1 MKHYTRFLHMKKMF
15 LLLAVFFTASG
26 TLLAQT
32 DVTATYLTNPGFDI
46 SCNYLAADDS
56 TNLGSALAGANIKD
70 VTGWT
75 KAEMGDNSAA
85 AAFEYG
91 YKGTLNVSGTGGKI
105 PAAGPN
111 AETGAGHGALGVS
124 VAWTATVTYFQ
135 NVTLPVGKYTIEY
148 AAYNS
153 GPNAA
158 DNSRV
163 GWVPAVGTAVLSTKT
178 SFALN
183 TWVTD
188 KVSFTVTAETAGK
201 IQVGLNAPNVGSG
214 SVGRIFFDHVKITFS
229 DIKSELLVLK
239 DSASA
244 MVANPQPVEST
255 STAYADLATAVAAA
269 QAVYDNAGATVTEI
283 VDQEA
288 ALKAAIAKVH
298 SHILIY
304 SRIAA
309 WTTLPYNATSLIVNP
324 SFEMATGNSQSNLT
338 GWTNVGPLVTQ
349 NNTSFPFKAGTY
361 YVEKWKASGNWT
373 GLKVSQVIKDIPNG
387 VYKVT
392 AGALNNPNTTGGA
405 FVYAGTQ
412 KAEVFV
418 ANDYTVVV
426 DVVDNKLEI
435 GYEVVNGGNYVAT
448 DNFRLTFLSDGS
460 PYLVLSP
467 ENLVFDAN
475 NLVKTFSLSGGKLT
489 DSVTLV
495 APAGITLDKAGFS
508 AAEVEAGVTV
518 TATYSNTAAINNEKI
533 TVTTGTTVSNVNV
546 IGSYDKACFTPLFT
560 NTPNLVPNSF
570 MNDIS
575 AFGGWGKKSVVFGE
589 EAYCGAAAAKF
600 NAITNTYPDGAA
612 LDISMAWKPNT
623 TYRFRAMVK
632 AVDGTFA
639 FFTKGTSPDLTFMVA
654 QTTDEWVLVDHT
666 FTTGASTT
674 NNFITF
680 NNVDGGATGKVAYID
695 NYELYEVPNPTGA
708 LAHLYTFDD
717 GTAKDEVGNA
727 DGTLVGAAKFNN
739 NALNTQ
745 TAGSYM
751 SFPGDSIKIST
762 FEAAT
767 IETWFTSVSGGNTGN
782 TMLSYFGNT
791 TGNYGTNYLF
801 TTVSNGGNARVALSA
816 GNTTAPWTTETGTNG
831 TKQDDGKL
839 HQIVTVVDSTTLSMY
854 LDGKFVSKVNLP
866 VGRRLENV
874 GDSLVY
880 LAMGGYVT
888 DPKWRGMI
896 HKHAIYKKA
905 LHADEVIATFMQG
918 AESESILTA
927 SVEKIALDNNVTS
940 SVFVV
945 NAVNMQSDIT
955 ITAPAGFTV
964 TPATL
969 PATAMNAE
977 VVVTF
982 TGTETAEGN
991 ITLTSGE
998 TVTSV
1003 PVKGIFS
1010 DCYNKLFADLDNL
1023 IVDPFMSDMINF
1035 GGWGDKS
1042 IIDVFDAPADVYCG
1056 ATSGKVS
1063 LRGSIDSK
1071 FTTPLVPNTTYVV
1084 KAMVKTTVG
1093 AEFQIGVWGWNGT
1106 AADLNNKFKTEGEWQ
1121 AVEFEFTTGATLGN
1135 TSGMFFNNWACE
1147 RMDSVGTAGFI
1158 DNWELYVAPANTVTI
1173 SYKNQNNKALKADRV
1188 ETVAAKTGWYY
1199 KLTEE
1204 DKGRLTVNDVKYVY
1218 DEENSV
1224 DSVLVTR
1231 GNVHITVFFKVD
1243 VTEVPSVGGDDNA
1256 KVFVRDNRLVVDM
1269 SVSNASNVN
1278 FTIFNAQGVQ
1288 VASENR
1294 MINAGLNR
1302 EEMPFDYASG
1312 IYFLRITAEGKT
1324 VTHKVLK

>member
-32 DVTATYLTNPGFDI
+32 DVTATYLTNPGFDVT
-46 SCNYLAADDS
+46 CNYLTADDS
-56 TNLGSALAGANIKD
+56 TNLGSANAGANIKE

-75 KAEMGDNSAA
+75 KGDIGDNSAA
-85 AAFEYG
+85 ASYEYG

-111 AETGAGHGALGVS
+111 AETGTGHGALGIS
-124 VAWTATVTYFQ
+124 AAWSGTVTYFQ

-201 IQVGLNAPNVGSG
+201 IQVGINAPGANSA

-244 MVANPQPVEST
+244 MVANPQPVETT
-255 STAYADLATAVAAA
+255 STAYTDLATAVTAA

-283 VDQEA
+283 VDQET

-304 SRIAA
+304 SRVVA
-309 WTTLPYNATSLIVNP
+309 WSSVPYIATSIIVNP
-324 SFEMATGNSQSNLT
+324 SFETGNTS
-338 GWTNVGPLVTQ
+338 GWTNVGGFVGQ
-349 NNTSFPFKAGTY
+349 SNNTFPYKAGTY
-361 YVEKWKASGNWT
+361 YVERWKSTGNWT
-373 GLKVSQVIKDIPNG
+373 GLKLSQVIKDVPNG
-387 VYKVT
+387 NYLLTV
-392 AGALNNPNTTGGA
+392 AALNSPTTTGGA
-405 FVYAGTQ
+405 FVYANLDSV
-412 KAEVFV
+412 EIFLS
-418 ANDYTVVV
+418 NDYSLVVE
-426 DVVDNKLEI
+426 VVDNKLEI
-435 GYEVVNGGNYVAT
+435 GYQVINGGNYVGV
-448 DNFRLTFLSDGS
+448 DNFRLTYLGEETAYFVMS
-460 PYLVLSP
+460 PD
-467 ENLVFDAN
+467 NLVFDAN
-475 NLVKTFSLSGGKLT
+475 NLVKTFIVKGDNLT
-489 DSVTLV
+489 QDATLV
-495 APAGITLDKAGFS
+495 APAGITLDKTS
-508 AAEVEAGVTV
+508 LTVAEVVAGDTI
-518 TATYSNTAAINNEKI
+518 TATYSYAAAINNEII
-533 TVTTGTTVSNVNV
+533 TVTSGTTLYTINV
-546 IGSYDKACFTPLFT
+546 IGSYDKACYTPLFT
-560 NTPNLVPNSF
+560 NTPNLVPNPYLNS
-570 MNDIS
+570 I
-575 AFGGWGKKSVVFGE
+575 AGFGGWGIKSVVFGS
-589 EAYCGAAAAKF
+589 EAYCGAAALKF
-600 NAITNTYPDGAA
+600 NATTNTYPNGAA

-639 FFTKGTSPDLTFMVA
+639 FYTKGTSPDLTFMVA
-654 QTTDEWVLVDHT
+654 QSNDEWVLIDET
-666 FTTGASTT
+666 FTTGATTT

-945 NAVNMQSDIT
+945 NAVNMQNDIT

-1010 DCYNKLFADLDNL
+1010 DCYTKLFADLDNL
-1023 IVDPFMSDMINF
+1023 IVDPFMSDMADF

-1042 IIDVFDAPADVYCG
+1042 IIDVFDAPTDVYCG

-1063 LRGSIDSK
+1063 LRGSIDAK

-1084 KAMVKTTVG
+1084 KAIVKTTVG
-1093 AEFQIGVWGWNGT
+1093 AEFQIGVWGWNGS

-1121 AVEFEFTTGATLGN
+1121 AVEFEFTTGETLGS
-1135 TSGMFFNNWACE
+1135 TSGMFFNNWECAL
-1147 RMDSVGTAGFI
+1147 MDSVGTAGFI

-1218 DEENSV
+1218 DNENSV

-1243 VTEVPSVGGDDNA
+1243 VTEVPSVIGDNES

-1269 SVSNASNVN
+1269 NVSNASDVNV
-1278 FTIFNAQGVQ
+1278 TIFNAQGVQ
-1288 VASENR
+1288 VASEHR
-1294 MINAGLNR
+1294 MFNAGLSR

-1312 IYFLRITAEGKT
+1312 IYFVRITAEGKS